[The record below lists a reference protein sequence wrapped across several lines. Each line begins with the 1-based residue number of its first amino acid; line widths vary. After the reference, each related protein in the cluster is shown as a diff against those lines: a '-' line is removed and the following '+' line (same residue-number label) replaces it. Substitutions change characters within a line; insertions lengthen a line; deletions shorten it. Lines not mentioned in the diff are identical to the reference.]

1 MNMTTTLANGIPIT
15 DLMNKEEDFLDK
27 EAFYKFADEH
37 KIKYLEHEDLSKHTS
52 FKIGGP
58 AEIFV
63 KPGNTEQVSLIIDF
77 CRENKIPLLPLGKG
91 SNVLVS
97 DKGIDGVVMYFGS
110 DFGKIELIDENTI
123 YCEAGAG
130 LAALCNFALEHEL
143 TGLEFAYGI
152 PGSVGGAVF
161 MNAGAYGGEIKD
173 VILYADHI
181 DKNGKAGKFTGEE
194 LDMSYRHSAY
204 SKKEYFITGAAF
216 KLQKG
221 DKAEIKAKMDDLLGR
236 RFDKQPMDKPSAGS
250 TFKRPEGA
258 FASALIDQCGLKGYR
273 IGGAEVSTK
282 HAGFVVNVGGAS
294 CSDVLKLI
302 KDIQEK
308 VKNETGFFIEPEVE
322 ILGE

>member
-1 MNMTTTLANGIPIT
+1 
-15 DLMNKEEDFLDK
+15 MNKEEKALDK
-27 EAFYKFADEH
+27 NNFIEFANEHGIKF
-37 KIKYLEHEDLSKHTS
+37 LEHEDLSKHTS

-58 AEIFV
+58 AEFFV
-63 KPGNTEQVSLIIDF
+63 KPKNKEQVSAVVDY
-77 CRENKIPLLPLGKG
+77 CEKNSVPLLPLGKG

-97 DKGIDGVVMYFGS
+97 DNGINGVVMYFGS
-110 DFGKIELIDENTI
+110 DFGKIKLIDDETI

-130 LAALCNFALEHEL
+130 LAALCNFALENEL

-173 VILYADHI
+173 VIVYADHV

-194 LDMSYRHSAY
+194 LEMSYRHSVY
-204 SKKEYFITGAAF
+204 SGKEYFITGAAF
-216 KLQKG
+216 KLKKG
-221 DKAEIKAKMDDLLGR
+221 EKAEIKAKMDDLIGR

-273 IGGAEVSTK
+273 VGGAEVSTK
-282 HAGFVVNVGGAS
+282 HAGFVVNIGGAT
-294 CSDVLKLI
+294 CEDVLRLI
-302 KDIQEK
+302 KDVQEK
-308 VKNETGFFIEPEVE
+308 VKNDTGFFLEPEVE
-322 ILGE
+322 ILG

>member
-1 MNMTTTLANGIPIT
+1 MTISENGILTT
-15 DLMNKEEDFLDK
+15 DLMNKEERALNKDEFI
-27 EAFYKFADEH
+27 KFADEH
-37 KIKYLEHEDLSKHTS
+37 GIKYLEHENLSKHTS

-58 AEIFV
+58 AEIFA
-63 KPGNTEQVSLIIDF
+63 KPQNAEQVSEIARY
-77 CRENKIPLLPLGKG
+77 CKENSVPLLPLGKG

-97 DKGIDGVVMYFGS
+97 DDGIEGIVMYFGN
-110 DFGKIELIDENTI
+110 DCGKIGLVDENTV
-123 YCEAGAG
+123 YCEAGTSLG
-130 LAALCNFALEHEL
+130 ALCNFALDNGL

-173 VILYADHI
+173 VIVYADHV
-181 DKNGKAGKFTGEE
+181 DKNGETGRFAGEE
-194 LDMSYRHSAY
+194 LQMSYRHSAY
-204 SKKEYFITGAAF
+204 SDKQYFITGAAF

-221 DKAEIKAKMDDLLGR
+221 DKTEIKAKMDDLLGR

-273 IGGAEVSTK
+273 VGGAEVSTK
-282 HAGFVVNVGGAS
+282 HAGFVVNIGGAT
-294 CSDVLKLI
+294 CADVLQLI

-322 ILGE
+322 IVG

>member
-1 MNMTTTLANGIPIT
+1 MTISENGIPIT
-15 DLMNKEEDFLDK
+15 DLMNKEEKAL
-27 EAFYKFADEH
+27 YKNNFIEFADEH
-37 KIKYLEHEDLSKHTS
+37 GIKFLEHEDLSKHTS

-58 AEIFV
+58 AEFFV
-63 KPGNTEQVSLIIDF
+63 KPKNKEQVSAVVDY
-77 CRENKIPLLPLGKG
+77 CKKNSVPLLPLGKG

-97 DKGIDGVVMYFGS
+97 DNGINGVVMYFGS

-130 LAALCNFALEHEL
+130 LAALCNFALENEL

-173 VILYADHI
+173 VIVYADHV

-194 LDMSYRHSAY
+194 LQMSYRHSVY
-204 SKKEYFITGAAF
+204 SGKEYFITGAAF
-216 KLQKG
+216 KLKKG
-221 DKAEIKAKMDDLLGR
+221 EKAEIKAKMDDLIGR

-273 IGGAEVSTK
+273 VGGAEVSTK
-282 HAGFVVNVGGAS
+282 HAGFVVNIGGAT
-294 CSDVLKLI
+294 CEDVLRLI
-302 KDIQEK
+302 KDVQEK
-308 VKNETGFFIEPEVE
+308 VKNDTGFFLEPEVE
-322 ILGE
+322 ILG

>member
-1 MNMTTTLANGIPIT
+1 MDKNSF
-15 DLMNKEEDFLDK
+15 KE
-27 EAFYKFADEH
+27 FALEH
-37 KIKYLEHEDLSKHTS
+37 GIKYLEHEELSKHTS

-58 AEIFV
+58 AEIFA
-63 KPGNTEQVSLIIDF
+63 KPSSEEQVSKIINY
-77 CRENKIPLLPLGKG
+77 CKENEVPLFPLGKG
-91 SNVLVS
+91 SNLLVS
-97 DKGIDGVVMYFGS
+97 DNGIDGVVLYFGN
-110 DFGKIELIDENTI
+110 DFGKIKLVDDETV

-130 LAALCNFALEHEL
+130 LAALCNFALENEL

-173 VILYADHI
+173 VIIYADHM
-181 DKNGKAGKFTGEE
+181 DKNGQSGRFVGDE

-204 SKKEYFITGAAF
+204 SAKEYFITGAAF

-273 IGGAEVSTK
+273 VGGAEVSTK
-282 HAGFVVNVGGAS
+282 HAGFVVNVGEAT
-294 CSDVLKLI
+294 CADVLQLI
-302 KDIQEK
+302 KDVQKK
-308 VKNETGFFIEPEVE
+308 VKDDTGFVLEPEVE
-322 ILGE
+322 ILG

>member
-1 MNMTTTLANGIPIT
+1 MTLENGILIS
-15 DLMNKEEDFLDK
+15 DSMNKEEKIL
-27 EAFYKFADEH
+27 ETNAFKQFALEHGIKF
-37 KIKYLEHEDLSKHTS
+37 LEHEPLSKHTS
-52 FKIGGP
+52 FKIGGL
-58 AEIFV
+58 AEIFA
-63 KPGNTEQVSLIIDF
+63 KPSSTEEVCKIINF
-77 CRENKIPLLPLGKG
+77 CNENEIPLLPLGKG

-97 DKGIDGVVMYFGS
+97 DEGIGGVVMYFGS
-110 DFGKIELIDENTI
+110 DFSKIKLLDDETI
-123 YCEAGAG
+123 YCEAGTS
-130 LAALCNFALEHEL
+130 LAALCNFALENEL

-173 VILYADHI
+173 VIVFAEHV
-181 DKNGKAGKFTGEE
+181 DKNGNTGKFTGDE

-204 SKKEYFITGAAF
+204 SAKEFFITAAAF

-273 IGGAEVSTK
+273 VGGVEVSTK
-282 HAGFVVNVGGAS
+282 HAGFVVNIGGGT
-294 CSDVLKLI
+294 CSDVLQLI
-302 KDIQEK
+302 KDVQEK
-308 VKNETGFFIEPEVE
+308 VMADTGFFLEPEVE
-322 ILGE
+322 ILG

>member
-1 MNMTTTLANGIPIT
+1 MEKT
-15 DLMNKEEDFLDK
+15 
-27 EAFYKFADEH
+27 AFYNFADEH
-37 KIKYLEHEDLSKHTS
+37 GIKYLEHEELSKHTS

-58 AEIFV
+58 AEIFA
-63 KPGNTEQVSLIIDF
+63 KPESTEQVSAIIEF
-77 CRENKIPLLPLGKG
+77 CNKNEIPILPLGKG
-91 SNVLVS
+91 SNILIS
-97 DKGIDGVVMYFGS
+97 DNGIPGVVMYFGS
-110 DFGKIELIDENTI
+110 GFGKTILLDEETI
-123 YCEAGAG
+123 YCEAGTSLG
-130 LAALCNFALEHEL
+130 ALCNFALENGL

-173 VILYADHI
+173 VIVYADHV
-181 DKNGKAGKFTGEE
+181 DKEGKTGRFTGEE
-194 LDMSYRHSAY
+194 LQMSYRHSAY
-204 SKKEYFITGAAF
+204 SDKQYFITGAAF

-221 DKAEIKAKMDDLLGR
+221 DKTEIKAKMDDLLRR

-273 IGGAEVSTK
+273 VGGAEVSTK
-282 HAGFVVNVGGAS
+282 HAGFVVNIGGAT
-294 CSDVLKLI
+294 CADVLQLI

-322 ILGE
+322 ILG

>member
-1 MNMTTTLANGIPIT
+1 MDI
-15 DLMNKEEDFLDK
+15 K
-27 EAFYKFADEH
+27 AFIDFADKH
-37 KIKYLEHEDLSKHTS
+37 GIKYLEHEELSKHTS

-58 AEIFV
+58 AEIFA
-63 KPGNTEQVSLIIDF
+63 KPENQEQVCETVNF

-97 DKGIDGVVMYFGS
+97 DKGICGVVMYFGS
-110 DFGKIELIDENTI
+110 GFGKIMLIDENTI
-123 YCEAGAG
+123 YCEAGAS
-130 LAALCNFALEHEL
+130 LAALCNFALDNEL

-152 PGSVGGAVF
+152 PGSIGGAVF

-173 VILYADHI
+173 VIVYADHV
-181 DKNGKAGKFTGEE
+181 DKNGNIGRFTGEE
-194 LDMSYRHSAY
+194 LEMSYRHSAY
-204 SKKEYFITGAAF
+204 SAKEYFITGAAF
-216 KLQKG
+216 RLSKG

-273 IGGAEVSTK
+273 VGGAEVSTK
-282 HAGFVVNVGGAS
+282 HAGFVVNIGGAT
-294 CSDVLKLI
+294 CDDVLMLI

-322 ILGE
+322 ILGV

>member
-1 MNMTTTLANGIPIT
+1 MTISENGIPIT
-15 DLMNKEEDFLDK
+15 DLMNKEEKALDK
-27 EAFYKFADEH
+27 NNFIEFADEH
-37 KIKYLEHEDLSKHTS
+37 GIKFLEHEDLSKHTS

-58 AEIFV
+58 AEFFV
-63 KPGNTEQVSLIIDF
+63 KPSSTEQVSEIINY
-77 CRENKIPLLPLGKG
+77 CNEKNVPLLPLGKG

-97 DKGIDGVVMYFGS
+97 DNGINGVVMYFGS

-130 LAALCNFALEHEL
+130 LAALCNFALENEL

-173 VILYADHI
+173 VIVYADHV

-194 LDMSYRHSAY
+194 LEMSYRHSVY
-204 SKKEYFITGAAF
+204 SGKEYFITGAAF
-216 KLQKG
+216 KLKKG
-221 DKAEIKAKMDDLLGR
+221 EKAEIKAKMDDFIGR

-273 IGGAEVSTK
+273 VGGAEVSTK
-282 HAGFVVNVGGAS
+282 HAGFVVNIGGAT
-294 CSDVLKLI
+294 CEDVLRLI
-302 KDIQEK
+302 KDVQEK
-308 VKNETGFFIEPEVE
+308 VKNDTGFLLEPEVE
-322 ILGE
+322 ILG

>member
-1 MNMTTTLANGIPIT
+1 
-15 DLMNKEEDFLDK
+15 EF
-27 EAFYKFADEH
+27 
-37 KIKYLEHEDLSKHTS
+37 
-52 FKIGGP
+52 
-58 AEIFV
+58 FV
-63 KPGNTEQVSLIIDF
+63 KPKNKEQVSAVVDY
-77 CRENKIPLLPLGKG
+77 CEKNSVPLLPLGKG

-97 DKGIDGVVMYFGS
+97 DSGINGVVMYFGS

-130 LAALCNFALEHEL
+130 LAALCNFALENEL

-173 VILYADHI
+173 VIVYADHV

-194 LDMSYRHSAY
+194 LEMSYRHSVY
-204 SKKEYFITGAAF
+204 SGKEYFITGAAF
-216 KLQKG
+216 KLKKG
-221 DKAEIKAKMDDLLGR
+221 EKAEIKAKMDDLIGR

-273 IGGAEVSTK
+273 VGGAEVSTK
-282 HAGFVVNVGGAS
+282 HAGFVVNIGGAT
-294 CSDVLKLI
+294 CEDVLRLI
-302 KDIQEK
+302 KDVQEK
-308 VKNETGFFIEPEVE
+308 VKNDTGFFLEPEVE
-322 ILGE
+322 ILG

>member
-1 MNMTTTLANGIPIT
+1 MDKNAFLEFAKA
-15 DLMNKEEDFLDK
+15 KE
-27 EAFYKFADEH
+27 
-37 KIKYLEHEDLSKHTS
+37 IKCIEQETLSKHTS

-63 KPGNTEQVSLIIDF
+63 KPSTVAQIIEIINY
-77 CRENKIPLLPLGKG
+77 CNENNLPLFPLGKG
-91 SNVLVS
+91 SNLLVP
-97 DKGIDGVVMYFGS
+97 DEGIDGVVIYFGS
-110 DFGKIELIDENTI
+110 EFGKIELIDENTV
-123 YCEAGAG
+123 YCEAGAS
-130 LAALCNFALEHEL
+130 LAALCNFALEKKL

-173 VILYADHI
+173 TIVYADHV
-181 DKNGKAGKFTGEE
+181 DKNGKIGRFTGEE
-194 LDMSYRHSAY
+194 LQMSYRHSVY
-204 SKKEYFITGAAF
+204 SEKNYFITGAAF

-273 IGGAEVSTK
+273 VGGAEVSTK
-282 HAGFVVNVGGAS
+282 HAGFVVNIGGAT
-294 CSDVLKLI
+294 CADVLMLI

-308 VKNETGFFIEPEVE
+308 VQADTGFYLEPEIE
-322 ILGE
+322 ILK

>member
-1 MNMTTTLANGIPIT
+1 MISVNGIPIT
-15 DLMNKEEDFLDK
+15 DFMNKEENILEK
-27 EAFYKFADEH
+27 TAFYNFADEH
-37 KIKYLEHEDLSKHTS
+37 GIKYLEHEDLSKHTS

-58 AEIFV
+58 AEIFA
-63 KPGNTEQVSLIIDF
+63 KPESTEQVSAIIEF
-77 CRENKIPLLPLGKG
+77 CNKNEIPILPLGKG
-91 SNVLVS
+91 SNILIS
-97 DKGIDGVVMYFGS
+97 DNGIPGVVMYFGS
-110 DFGKIELIDENTI
+110 GFGKTILLDEETI
-123 YCEAGAG
+123 YCEAGTSLG
-130 LAALCNFALEHEL
+130 ALCNFALENGL

-173 VILYADHI
+173 VIVYADHV
-181 DKNGKAGKFTGEE
+181 DKEGKTGRFTGEE
-194 LDMSYRHSAY
+194 LQMSYRHSAY
-204 SKKEYFITGAAF
+204 SDKQYFITGAAF

-221 DKAEIKAKMDDLLGR
+221 DKTEIKAKMDDLLRR

-273 IGGAEVSTK
+273 VGGAEVSTK
-282 HAGFVVNVGGAS
+282 HAGFVVNIGGAT
-294 CSDVLKLI
+294 CADVLQLI

-322 ILGE
+322 ILG